1 MLSKTKEA
9 DILLSLKNGSSINQQ
24 DSKGHSLLH
33 HSFIKNNNLKEFL
46 LKNGADPNLKNLNGQ
61 SPLFF
66 VKTLED
72 VSLLLKYGA
81 LITIVDVSCKK
92 AYDTNPIVKQ
102 FMKDIESKFNRS

>member
-1 MLSKTKEA
+1 MINNLA
-9 DILLSLKNGSSINQQ
+9 SLKIINKLEIIIKMDQRTSQ
-24 DSKGHSLLH
+24 IIIANFFVSK
-33 HSFIKNNNLKEFL
+33 
-46 LKNGADPNLKNLNGQ
+46 NLKNLNGQ